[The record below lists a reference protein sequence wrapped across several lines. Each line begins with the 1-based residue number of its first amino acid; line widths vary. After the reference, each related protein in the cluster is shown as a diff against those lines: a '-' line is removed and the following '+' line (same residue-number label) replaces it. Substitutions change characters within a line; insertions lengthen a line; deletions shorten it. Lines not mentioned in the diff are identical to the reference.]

1 MGQLIKGK
9 PAADA
14 VTVHL
19 IEEVKNLKRK
29 NIIPKLTIVRVGKNG
44 SDMAYERGATKR
56 CNSIGIEIAIKE
68 LPEDISQQSFIDEL
82 KKINEDST
90 TDGIMVFRPLPKQL
104 DEDIIKHLIDPNK
117 DVDCFNPLNMSKLLE
132 DDNSGF
138 SPCTAAAVIE
148 ILDYY
153 KIKIEGKRVVVIGRS
168 MVVGKP
174 LSLLLL
180 NRNATVTICHSRTQ
194 KMENICSQ
202 ADIVVVCIGK
212 SKIINKSYIKSGATV
227 IDVGINVDTNGALCG
242 DVDTENCIEKV
253 GMITPVPG
261 GVGSVTTS
269 ILAKQVVMACKRQNN
284 I

>member
-153 KIKIEGKRVVVIGRS
+153 KIKIEGK
-168 MVVGKP
+168 
-174 LSLLLL
+174 
-180 NRNATVTICHSRTQ
+180 
-194 KMENICSQ
+194 
-202 ADIVVVCIGK
+202 
-212 SKIINKSYIKSGATV
+212 KSGCNWKV
-227 IDVGINVDTNGALCG
+227 NGSRKTAFS
-242 DVDTENCIEKV
+242 TFIK
-253 GMITPVPG
+253 
-261 GVGSVTTS
+261 
-269 ILAKQVVMACKRQNN
+269 
-284 I
+284 